1 MVCSLGRTISACHRA
16 STELEDRKENGDD
29 EGRVEYFAEE
39 ERYGEGIMTPD
50 MGKMT
55 LLRVMDAGCRGWE
68 APIIVDAACPAND
81 VTTAM
86 LSWANQPCPIP
97 AQRSAQIKRH
107 NTTRVAKQA
116 WRMRL
121 AGAGNRLLCNCSEE

>member
-1 MVCSLGRTISACHRA
+1 
-16 STELEDRKENGDD
+16 
-29 EGRVEYFAEE
+29 
-39 ERYGEGIMTPD
+39 MTPD

-107 NTTRVAKQA
+107 NTGGKAGVANE
-116 WRMRL
+116 
-121 AGAGNRLLCNCSEE
+121 AGGGWQPIVMQL